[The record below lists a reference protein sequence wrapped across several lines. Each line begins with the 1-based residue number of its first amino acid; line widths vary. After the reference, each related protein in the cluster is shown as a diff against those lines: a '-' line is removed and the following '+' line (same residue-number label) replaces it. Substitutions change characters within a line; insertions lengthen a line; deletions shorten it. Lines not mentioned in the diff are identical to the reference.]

1 MANMINMHTM
11 SASRDLVITVVV
23 LLHRKLVELVGDV
36 IGGAN
41 IYVPSGV
48 NKVGVHLNKWNG

>member
-48 NKVGVHLNKWNG
+48 NKVGVCLN